1 MAVEPATGR
10 AKIAN
15 AVLEEMRRY
24 LLADTGES
32 HEVKVDKVRRSV
44 EEAEKDTMVQKCMLS
59 LEAPPKF
66 TNDLKRGKGIVFDY
80 EENVGD
86 SSQLSVQSYPPKLM
100 ADSFKAQKALSIFSA
115 PGRLLLCEEESSMA
129 VSKPVSNELPTVFK
143 ANSFAPCSSGNFK
156 KRNVVRK
163 RPPKSVRQQ
172 RYREVKAV
180 QLEES
185 AGQREGKQI
194 QISKKRKCAHEEV
207 EEKTNTKAVCLKAIP
222 NKGFPPS
229 Q

>member
-66 TNDLKRGKGIVFDY
+66 TNDLNRGKGIVFDY

-222 NKGFPPS
+222 NEGFPPS